1 MGSCPRGGANA
12 WWKDVIGSYL
22 FSQSG
27 YVKSQHEYLSLLNV
41 KNISLV
47 TSVINVHRNLKFLG
61 TH

>member
-1 MGSCPRGGANA
+1 MGSCLSGRANA
-12 WWKDVIGSYL
+12 WWKGVIGSYL

-27 YVKSQHEYLSLLNV
+27 YVKSQHEYLSLLNS

-47 TSVINVHRNLKFLG
+47 TSVINVHRNLKLLG